1 MEAMAA
7 STAEALTTGPVNAP
21 MLAATVVA
29 KAKGVAKVKAKV
41 AMVVSTAAALTIG
54 PVTAPT
60 AKVAQAA
67 LLAVATAV
75 ATAVAMV
82 VAMAVQTGMP
92 LTDQYHGAN
101 NERILSGEILTCT

>member
-1 MEAMAA
+1 MAA

-67 LLAVATAV
+67 LLAVATV
-75 ATAVAMV
+75 ADGTTGMV
-82 VAMAVQTGMP
+82 VQTGMP